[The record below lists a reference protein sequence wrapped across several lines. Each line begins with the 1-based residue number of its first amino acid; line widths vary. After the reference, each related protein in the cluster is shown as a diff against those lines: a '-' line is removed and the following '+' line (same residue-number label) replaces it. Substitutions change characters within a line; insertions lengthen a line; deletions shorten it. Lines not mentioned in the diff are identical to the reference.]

1 MQLTLKMNEPNKII
15 KDHGL
20 DENGRVNAFLRD
32 TVERFSDPYVPFK
45 TGHLKNNIRHPNNHS
60 IKYVSPYAHYM
71 YMGKVAIGPS
81 KPKGVKRTIS
91 GIDLKYSG
99 APKRGSQWDKRMMND
114 RKNDVCKDVENFIR
128 SGK

>member
-1 MQLTLKMNEPNKII
+1 MQFTLKMNDVNKII
-15 KDHGL
+15 KLHGL
-20 DENGRVNAFLRD
+20 EKDGRVNVFFRD

-45 TGHLKNNIRHPNNHS
+45 TGQLKNNIRHPNNHS

-71 YMGKVAIGPS
+71 YFGKVAIGPS
-81 KPKGVKRTIS
+81 RPKGIKRTIS

-99 APKRGSQWDKRMMND
+99 APKRGARWDKRMMSD
-114 RKNDVCKDVENFIR
+114 RGKEIIKDVEKFIR